1 MTNEEIER
9 NFEFMVNQQA
19 RFSSDLQRISEAQ
32 LRSETTI
39 AQVIQVLDQVAQT
52 QVRLAEAQ
60 ERADSRIAELAEAQ
74 KRTTE
79 AQNRTDDAMTETT
92 ERLNSL
98 ILVVERYFSNGR
110 GGNQ

>member
-1 MTNEEIER
+1 MTNDEIER

-32 LRSETTI
+32 LRSEATI

-60 ERADSRIAELAEAQ
+60 ERADSRIAELAQSQ
-74 KRTTE
+74 KRT
-79 AQNRTDDAMTETT
+79 DETLAEGN
-92 ERLNSL
+92 ERMNSL

-110 GGNQ
+110 GNNQ